1 MVEREYCQT
10 SIHVLPNHPQQDQK
24 KFLYHALHTLFNA
37 LQRRVS
43 SRNDRAHIYAYMYEQ
58 LLCLSASLH
67 RMTLLLYI
75 RVSSPSLIA
84 LDRGSFKEAGVGC
97 GWCSGPTWG
106 TLLSNIWQTAGGSFL
121 CVVNIYIHV
130 GSSCMVVT
138 IGELFVLLLLCT
150 CQS

>member
-1 MVEREYCQT
+1 MMVEREYCQT
-10 SIHVLPNHPQQDQK
+10 SFHVSPNHTQQDQK
-24 KFLYHALHTLFNA
+24 KFIYHALHTLFNA

-97 GWCSGPTWG
+97 G
-106 TLLSNIWQTAGGSFL
+106 
-121 CVVNIYIHV
+121 
-130 GSSCMVVT
+130 
-138 IGELFVLLLLCT
+138 
-150 CQS
+150 